1 MASTERQSIEG
12 GKTGMRHHGKRAVL
26 PLVALIVLLGS
37 AALPAPVT
45 AAQGATPTAD
55 CRATTPEENLAIV
68 RSFYEEGVN
77 GADLSVFDR
86 VTAPDVVY
94 HGATVTDESGLDALK
109 RIYGEAL
116 VGFPGLQYT
125 LHSSVADGDAVA
137 LRYDVAGVHTGDFRG
152 LAPTGKTIT
161 WNHSTF
167 AHVAC
172 GQISEMWA
180 EIDQLDRL
188 REFGILAAEG
198 PAARMAGAASG
209 PAATPVMP
217 AESASCA
224 AQSPEETIAVVD
236 RVRTEVYNGG
246 NFDVMPEIFA
256 EGYLHGS
263 ANGPDAIGI
272 AAGATRIGGFVTAL
286 PDLEWTFD
294 EVIAEGDRVAARWTT
309 RGTHDGDL
317 LGFAPTGKPVE
328 FTGISFFTVRCGKVV
343 EFQTEM
349 DAAGLLEQV
358 GAPVR
363 SD

>member
-1 MASTERQSIEG
+1 
-12 GKTGMRHHGKRAVL
+12 MRMHRHGKRAVL
-26 PLVALIVLLGS
+26 LLAALTILLGS
-37 AALPAPVT
+37 AGPPAPVT
-45 AAQGATPTAD
+45 AEGATPTAG
-55 CRATTPEENLAIV
+55 CRSTTPGENLAIV
-68 RSFYEEGVN
+68 RSFFEEGVN

-86 VTAPDVVY
+86 VAAPDVVY
-94 HGATVTDESGLDALK
+94 HGATVADESGLDTLK

-116 VGFPGLQYT
+116 TGFPGIQYT
-125 LHSSVADGDAVA
+125 LLTSVADGDAVA
-137 LRYDVAGVHTGDFRG
+137 LRYRVEGVHAGDFRG
-152 LAPTGKTIT
+152 LAPTGNTIT

-167 AHVAC
+167 AHVDC
-172 GQISEMWA
+172 GRISEMWA

-188 REFGILAAEG
+188 RSLGILAAEG
-198 PAARMAGAASG
+198 PAARMAGGASR
-209 PAATPVMP
+209 PAATPIMP

-224 AQSPEETIAVVD
+224 PQSPEETIAVVD
-236 RVRTEVYNGG
+236 RVRAEVYNTG

-272 AAGATRIGGFVTAL
+272 AEGARRIGGFVTAL

-328 FTGISFFTVRCGKVV
+328 FTGISFFTVGCGKVV

-349 DAAGLLEQV
+349 DAGGLLEQV

-363 SD
+363 DESR

>member
-1 MASTERQSIEG
+1 MYRS
-12 GKTGMRHHGKRAVL
+12 GKRAVM
-26 PLVALIVLLGS
+26 LVVGLTVLLGS
-37 AALPAPVT
+37 VGPPTPVT
-45 AAQGATPTAD
+45 AAQAATPVTECPA
-55 CRATTPEENLAIV
+55 ATSAENLEV
-68 RSFYEEGVN
+68 VLSFFEEGMN
-77 GADLSVFDR
+77 GADLSVFDQIA
-86 VTAPDVVY
+86 APDIVY
-94 HGATVTDESGLDALK
+94 YGATVGDDNGLEAVK

-116 VGFPGLQYT
+116 TGFPDIQYT
-125 LHSSVADGDAVA
+125 LLSSVADGDAVA
-137 LRYDVAGVHTGDFRG
+137 LRYRVEGIHSGDFRG
-152 LAPTGKTIT
+152 LAPTGNTIT
-161 WNHSTF
+161 WNHTTF

-172 GQISEMWA
+172 GRISEMWA

-188 REFGILAAEG
+188 QEFGILAAEG
-198 PAARMAGAASG
+198 PAARMAGAASR
-209 PAATPVMP
+209 PAATPMMP
-217 AESASCA
+217 ADSASCA
-224 AQSPEETIAVVD
+224 PQSPEETVAVVD
-236 RVRTEVYNGG
+236 RVRAEVYNTG

-263 ANGPDAIGI
+263 ANGPDAVGI
-272 AAGATRIGGFVTAL
+272 AEGARRIGGFVTAL

-328 FTGISFFTVRCGKVV
+328 FTGISFFTVRCGKIV

-363 SD
+363 R

>member
-1 MASTERQSIEG
+1 MHRYRQL
-12 GKTGMRHHGKRAVL
+12 AVL
-26 PLVALIVLLGS
+26 LVGLTMVLGS
-37 AALPAPVT
+37 AGPPDRVT
-45 AAQGATPTAD
+45 AEQAATSAAG
-55 CRATTPEENLAIV
+55 CQASTPAENLAIV
-68 RSFYEEGVN
+68 RSFFEEGMN
-77 GADLSVFDR
+77 GADLSVIDR
-86 VTAPDVVY
+86 VAAPDVIY
-94 HGATVTDESGLDALK
+94 HGATVADESGLEALK

-116 VGFPGLQYT
+116 TGFPDIHYT
-125 LHSSVADGDAVA
+125 LLSSVADGDAVA
-137 LRYDVAGVHTGDFRG
+137 LRYDVQGVHTGNFRG
-152 LAPTGKTIT
+152 LAPSGNSIT

-172 GQISEMWA
+172 GRISEMWA

-188 REFGILAAEG
+188 RKFGILAAEG
-198 PAARMAGAASG
+198 PAARMAGGASG
-209 PAATPVMP
+209 PAATPMMP

-224 AQSPEETIAVVD
+224 PQSAEETIAVVD
-236 RVRTEVYNGG
+236 RVRAEVYNTG
-246 NFDVMPEIFA
+246 NFDAMPEIFA
-256 EGYLHGS
+256 AGYLHGS

-272 AAGATRIGGFVTAL
+272 AEGARRIGGFVAAL
-286 PDLEWTFD
+286 PDLAWTFD

-363 SD
+363 R

>member
-1 MASTERQSIEG
+1 MYR
-12 GKTGMRHHGKRAVL
+12 HGKSSAL
-26 PLVALIVLLGS
+26 LLIGLVMLLGS
-37 AALPAPVT
+37 AGWPTPVT
-45 AAQGATPTAD
+45 AAQPATPAGD
-55 CRATTPEENLAIV
+55 CQATTPAENLAIV
-68 RSFYEEGVN
+68 RSFYEEGMN

-86 VTAPDVVY
+86 VAAPDIVY
-94 HGATVTDESGLDALK
+94 YGATVADESALDALK

-116 VGFPGLQYT
+116 TGFPDIQYT
-125 LHSSVADGDAVA
+125 LLTSVADGDAVA
-137 LRYDVAGVHTGDFRG
+137 LRYRVEGVHSGDFRG
-152 LAPTGKTIT
+152 LAPTGNTIT
-161 WNHSTF
+161 WNHTTF
-167 AHVAC
+167 AHVEC
-172 GQISEMWA
+172 GRISEMWA

-198 PAARMAGAASG
+198 PAARLAATASR
-209 PAATPVMP
+209 PAATPMMP

-224 AQSPEETIAVVD
+224 PQSPEETIAIVD
-236 RVRTEVYNGG
+236 RVRAEVYNTG

-272 AAGATRIGGFVTAL
+272 AEGARRIGGFVTAL

-363 SD
+363 DESR

>member
-1 MASTERQSIEG
+1 MH
-12 GKTGMRHHGKRAVL
+12 RHGNRAAIL
-26 PLVALIVLLGS
+26 LVALAMLLGS
-37 AALPAPVT
+37 AASSALST
-45 AAQGATPTAD
+45 AEQAATPTVD
-55 CRATTPEENLAIV
+55 CPAPTPAQNLEVV
-68 RSFYEEGVN
+68 RSFYDEGVN
-77 GADLSVFDR
+77 RADLSVFDR
-86 VTAPDVVY
+86 VAAPDIVY
-94 HGATVTDESGLDALK
+94 HGATVGDESGLEALR

-116 VGFPGLQYT
+116 TGLPALKYT
-125 LHSSVADGDAVA
+125 LLTSVADGDAVA
-137 LRYDVAGVHTGDFRG
+137 LRYAVEGVHTGDFRG

-161 WNHSTF
+161 WNHSAF

-188 REFGILAAEG
+188 RELGILAAEG
-198 PAARMAGAASG
+198 PAARMAGVASG
-209 PAATPVMP
+209 SAATP
-217 AESASCA
+217 AALAGSAGCDP
-224 AQSPEETIAVVD
+224 QSPREAIAVAD
-236 RVRTEVYNGG
+236 RVRAEVYNAG

-256 EGYLHGS
+256 DDYVHGS

-272 AAGATRIGGFVTAL
+272 AEGRRRIGGFVTAL

-294 EVIAEGDRVAARWTT
+294 EVIAESDRVAARWTT
-309 RGTHDGDL
+309 RGTHEGDL

-349 DAAGLLEQV
+349 DAAGLLEQI

-363 SD
+363 DESR

>member
-1 MASTERQSIEG
+1 MHRHERRVAI
-12 GKTGMRHHGKRAVL
+12 L
-26 PLVALIVLLGS
+26 LVTLAMLLGS
-37 AALPAPVT
+37 AGPPTLDT
-45 AAQGATPTAD
+45 AAQ
-55 CRATTPEENLAIV
+55 ATTPAADCQATTPAENLAVV

-77 GADLSVFDR
+77 RADLSVFDR
-86 VTAPDVVY
+86 VAAPDVVY
-94 HGATVTDESGLDALK
+94 HGATVGDESGLEALK
-109 RIYGEAL
+109 RIYGDAL
-116 VGFPGLQYT
+116 TGFPGIQYT
-125 LHSSVADGDAVA
+125 LLTSVADGDSVA
-137 LRYDVAGVHTGDFRG
+137 LRFAVAGVHTGEFRG
-152 LAPTGKTIT
+152 LPPTGNTIT

-172 GQISEMWA
+172 GRISEMWA

-188 REFGILAAEG
+188 REFGILAEEG
-198 PAARMAGAASG
+198 PAARMAGAGS
-209 PAATPVMP
+209 PVAATPMMS
-217 AESASCA
+217 AESANCA
-224 AQSPEETIAVVD
+224 PQSPEETIAIVD
-236 RVRTEVYNGG
+236 RVRTEVYNAG

-256 EGYLHGS
+256 EGYLHGP

-272 AAGATRIGGFVTAL
+272 AEGARRIEGFATAL

-317 LGFAPTGKPVE
+317 LGFTATGKPVE
-328 FTGISFFTVRCGKVV
+328 FTGISFFIVHCGKVV

-349 DAAGLLEQV
+349 DAAGLLEQI